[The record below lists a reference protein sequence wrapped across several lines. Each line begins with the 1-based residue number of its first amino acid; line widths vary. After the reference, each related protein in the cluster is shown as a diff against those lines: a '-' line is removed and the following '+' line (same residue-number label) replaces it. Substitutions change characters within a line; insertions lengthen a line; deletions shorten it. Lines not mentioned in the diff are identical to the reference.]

1 MPVLGTPLF
10 DRLLALGM
18 VGLAVV
24 VAVLRDAPSLT
35 RDVLLLGFA
44 LSPWLVRAVR
54 PVDLPM
60 WVLSLPPLAA
70 VAVLLSD
77 GLQHEPSPL
86 LLLILVVCAGFQA
99 PLREGLLINAA
110 ACGVVVVAAAQARH
124 VEEAFIWSV
133 GLTLGW
139 AFGHSSRLQVEGMA
153 RLQAAQDLLAQQA
166 AAEERRRVAREVH
179 DVIAHTLA
187 VTMLHLTGA
196 RLALAEGDTDEALRG
211 MQDAERLGRDS
222 LAGLRRS
229 VGLLTTSESAV
240 APPAPTADDLEQLV
254 AQYRAAGADVEL
266 SCTGRTDELSPE
278 VGLELFRV
286 AQESLANAVR
296 HAPGSRVRVE
306 LDTRGPLRLVIED
319 DGGAGGTPSTAGT
332 GVGVPGMRERAAQL
346 GGTLTAGPSGPGW
359 RVELVAPLN
368 AESSPVRVA

>member
-1 MPVLGTPLF
+1 MPVTGTRSF

-24 VAVLRDAPSLT
+24 VAVLREAPSLP
-35 RDVLLLGFA
+35 RDVLLLTA
-44 LSPWLVRAVR
+44 AISPWLLKAVR
-54 PVDLPM
+54 PLELPT
-60 WVLSLPPLAA
+60 LLYALPPLLG
-70 VAVLLSD
+70 VTLLLAD
-77 GLQHEPSPL
+77 GLPHEPSPL
-86 LLLILVVCAGFQA
+86 LLLLLVVCAGYQA
-99 PLREGLLINAA
+99 PRGEGLVVNGA
-110 ACGVVVVAAAQARH
+110 ACAVVFVAAVQARH
-124 VEEAFIWSV
+124 LEEAFIWCV

-139 AFGHSSRLQVEGMA
+139 AFGHSSRLQVEAMA
-153 RLQAAQDLLAQQA
+153 RLRAAQDTLAQQA

-196 RLALAEGDTDEALRG
+196 RLALAEGDADEALRG

-229 VGLLTTSESAV
+229 VGLLTTSESAL
-240 APPAPTADDLEQLV
+240 APPAPTAADLEQLV
-254 AQYRAAGADVEL
+254 AEYRAAGADVEL
-266 SCTGRTDELSPE
+266 TTRGCPADLPPE
-278 VGLELFRV
+278 VGLAVFRV

-306 LDTRGPLRLVIED
+306 LEAGEGVRLLVVD
-319 DGGAGGTPSTAGT
+319 DGGPTGAPSSGGT

-346 GGTLTAGPSGPGW
+346 GGSLEAGPSGAGW
-359 RVELVAPLN
+359 RVELVAPL
-368 AESSPVRVA
+368 PVPVA